1 MRCDARTTYD
11 DDMRTTIDLQP
22 DLHRMALSLARD
34 QHRTLSETINDL
46 LARVLVP
53 TLSPTF
59 STSPTTGLPTV
70 TLGRVTTAQ
79 DVRQLEDDE

>member
-1 MRCDARTTYD
+1 MRPLAYD
-11 DDMRTTIDLQP
+11 EGMRTTIDLQP
-22 DLHRMALSLARD
+22 DLHRIAMSLARD

-53 TLSPTF
+53 QLSPTF

-70 TLGRVTTAQ
+70 MLGKVTTAQ
-79 DVRQLEDDE
+79 DVRELEDDE

>member
-1 MRCDARTTYD
+1 MQSEADAKYTRG
-11 DDMRTTIDLQP
+11 MRTTIDLQP

-53 TLSPTF
+53 QMTPTF

-70 TLGRVTTAQ
+70 TLGRVTTAH

>member
-1 MRCDARTTYD
+1 MRSDAKPAYD
-11 DDMRTTIDLQP
+11 GDMRTTIDLQP

-53 TLSPTF
+53 QLLPTF

-70 TLGRVTTAQ
+70 TLGRVTTAD

>member
-1 MRCDARTTYD
+1 
-11 DDMRTTIDLQP
+11 
-22 DLHRMALSLARD
+22 MALSLARD

-53 TLSPTF
+53 QLSPTF

-70 TLGRVTTAQ
+70 KLGKVTTAD
-79 DVRQLEDDE
+79 DVRQLEDEE